1 MNKDQIIKLLE
12 DGAYLNADTQQFFH
26 PSFRKGFRKLSS
38 GNISWQAAERVHGVG
53 GTKRLIREWPI
64 YRLAQQ

>member
-12 DGAYLNADTQQFFH
+12 DGAYLNAATYQFFH

-38 GNISWQAAERVHGVG
+38 SNISWLAVERVHGVG
-53 GTKRLIREWPI
+53 GTNRLTTEYPI
-64 YRLAQQ
+64 YRLNQQ